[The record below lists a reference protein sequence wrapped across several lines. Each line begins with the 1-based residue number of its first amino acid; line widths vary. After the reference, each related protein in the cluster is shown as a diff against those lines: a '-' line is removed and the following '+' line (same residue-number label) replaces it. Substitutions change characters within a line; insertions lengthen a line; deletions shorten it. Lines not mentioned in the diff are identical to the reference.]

1 MVGPFYLALCDE
13 LFGCCEA
20 GISVWNRIFTA
31 FFFSFS
37 FLFFFSCPI
46 LFWVKIVLIL
56 LGAGCGLW
64 NILQRKQMACR
75 FGERGVM
82 AAVFWE
88 HMRRFRAD
96 KMLLCAS
103 RIWAEALEISMAK
116 SLKLLAKMRSL
127 HLWWFVRMHQ
137 HQHERCM
144 WPDANVACKW
154 SHSMAACSL
163 CILWT
168 VW

>member
-1 MVGPFYLALCDE
+1 MSSLDPVSQVP
-13 LFGCCEA
+13 
-20 GISVWNRIFTA
+20 VWNRIFTTFSSLFPFFSLFCCP
-31 FFFSFS
+31 FFFW
-37 FLFFFSCPI
+37 L
-46 LFWVKIVLIL
+46 KLIL
-56 LGAGCGLW
+56 LGAGCNLW
-64 NILQRKQMACR
+64 NILQRKQMAFR

-88 HMRRFRAD
+88 HMRRFRVA
-96 KMLLCAS
+96 KMLLCPS
-103 RIWAEALEISMAK
+103 GIWVEALEISMAK

-127 HLWWFVRMHQ
+127 HTWWFVRMHQ
-137 HQHERCM
+137 HQYEKCV

-154 SHSMAACSL
+154 SHSMVACSL